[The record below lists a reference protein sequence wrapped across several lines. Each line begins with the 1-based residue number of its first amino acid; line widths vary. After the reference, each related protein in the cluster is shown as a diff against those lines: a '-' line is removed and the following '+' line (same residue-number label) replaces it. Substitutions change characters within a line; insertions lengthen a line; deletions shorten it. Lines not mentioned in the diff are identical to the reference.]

1 MANENAIK
9 AALVGLDPKNDDI
22 WTSSGQPLVDAVR
35 KAVGDDTITRQD
47 ITNADPT
54 FSREAALAALGTV
67 EEQTAPP
74 AEPEVKVQP
83 PVVDPDAGKTNDDE
97 PEEVKLSPVEKAK
110 AVLEAKRLALEA
122 AQRDLKKAQ
131 DAADAEIMKADAG
144 REKPHIEN
152 MRAIQT
158 FIKSQT
164 EQRMQK
170 AMLAQDLRK
179 VGITP
184 EMFRTGSR
192 LDQAMARRRD
202 RGMNRPNLLHQ
213 GGARSQ

>member
-9 AALVGLDPKNDDI
+9 AALAGLDPKNDDI